1 MVDRSLASMLR
12 SLRGRVTTLER
23 RLARTPTRPD
33 VGQLA
38 DAGDIKITARS
49 AAPAGW
55 LICDGS
61 SLLRSAYP
69 ALFDAIGTTYGSVD
83 GTHFNLPDARGRVAV
98 GRDATQTEFDALG
111 EKAGAKTHTLSA
123 TEMPSHT
130 HKTGISTTLAFGTA
144 GGGYSAVVG
153 FAQNNADTSSAGG
166 GGAHNNLQPYI
177 VFNYII
183 KV

>member
-1 MVDRSLASMLR
+1 MVDRTLSAMLR
-12 SLRGRVTTLER
+12 TLRGRVTTLER

-38 DAGDIKITARS
+38 DAGDVKMTAR
-49 AAPAGW
+49 ATAPDGW
-55 LICDGS
+55 MLCDGA
-61 SLLRSAYP
+61 SLLRASYP
-69 ALFDAIGTTYGSVD
+69 ALFSAIGTTYGSVD
-83 GTHFNLPDARGRVAV
+83 GTHFNLPDLRGRVAV
-98 GRDATQTEFDALG
+98 GRDAAQVEFDVLG

-153 FAQNNADTSSAGG
+153 FAQSNADTSSAGG

-177 VFNYII
+177 VLNYLI